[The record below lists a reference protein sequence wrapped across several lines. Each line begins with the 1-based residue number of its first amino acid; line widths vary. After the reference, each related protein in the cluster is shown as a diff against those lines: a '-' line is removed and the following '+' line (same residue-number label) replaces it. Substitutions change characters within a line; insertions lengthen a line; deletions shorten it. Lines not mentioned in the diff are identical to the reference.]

1 MLEDSLPRISFAK
14 PWNSETSVYTQSTTW
29 LLSNMQSINCFIIVD
44 KVLLCLTIK
53 KFDVFDSGWYDC
65 SKQNSASVQSICNWH
80 CTKYCGTVSKDW
92 RGDKLL
98 AALVFTSSKIPRVQV
113 HMGLNHISCHF
124 QNEKIYIFLLCI
136 YFKTVLLHHP
146 QIYDPGKCF

>member
-1 MLEDSLPRISFAK
+1 MAVAIQMLEDSLPRISFAK
-14 PWNSETSVYTQSTTW
+14 PWNLETSVYTQSTTW

-98 AALVFTSSKIPRVQV
+98 AALVFTSSKIPKGPSAYGLESYLMSFSKWKNLHLSVV
-113 HMGLNHISCHF
+113 HIL
-124 QNEKIYIFLLCI
+124 
-136 YFKTVLLHHP
+136 
-146 QIYDPGKCF
+146 

>member
-14 PWNSETSVYTQSTTW
+14 PWNLETSVYTQSTTW

-92 RGDKLL
+92 RGDKLP
-98 AALVFTSSKIPRVQV
+98 AALVFTSSKIPKGPSAYELESYLMSFSKRKNLHLSVV
-113 HMGLNHISCHF
+113 HIL
-124 QNEKIYIFLLCI
+124 
-136 YFKTVLLHHP
+136 
-146 QIYDPGKCF
+146 